1 MIFFYF
7 LLSFLLYNSI
17 RMKSFK
23 NIILSVL
30 LFSFALTIVHDYAF
44 VDTYSNFQQ
53 DEVCCMDNEQLHLSK
68 DEVKF
73 QMHNS
78 FHVLLEVSLVQKQE
92 LPLIA
97 LNEKPFYIQEN
108 LSSHV
113 QSVLQ
118 RPPSIS

>member
-7 LLSFLLYNSI
+7 LLSFLLYNSHK
-17 RMKSFK
+17 MKSFK

-53 DEVCCMDNEQLHLSK
+53 DEVYCVDNEQLHLSK

-92 LPLIA
+92 LSLIA
-97 LNEKPFYIQEN
+97 LSDKPFYTQEN